1 MASAA
6 SPKASLEARQTQGRG
21 LALNAALGQSGAM
34 KRIIFLYALALG
46 VAAFLL
52 AWLEYKYVARVF
64 APEIYILLIAA
75 AFTALGVWA
84 GHKLTQKPA
93 PASFQKNHA
102 ALRSLGVSAREYEV
116 LEHLAK
122 GQTNKEIARALELS
136 PNTVK
141 THLSSLYEKLG
152 ARRRTR
158 AIQIAKEHALI
169 P

>member
-1 MASAA
+1 
-6 SPKASLEARQTQGRG
+6 
-21 LALNAALGQSGAM
+21 M
-34 KRIIFLYALALG
+34 KRTIFLYALALA
-46 VAAFLL
+46 VAAVLL

-64 APEIYILLIAA
+64 TAEVYVLLVAA

-84 GHKLTQKPA
+84 GHKLTTKPA

-102 ALRSLGVSAREYEV
+102 ALRSMGVTAREYEV

-152 ARRRTR
+152 ARRRTQ